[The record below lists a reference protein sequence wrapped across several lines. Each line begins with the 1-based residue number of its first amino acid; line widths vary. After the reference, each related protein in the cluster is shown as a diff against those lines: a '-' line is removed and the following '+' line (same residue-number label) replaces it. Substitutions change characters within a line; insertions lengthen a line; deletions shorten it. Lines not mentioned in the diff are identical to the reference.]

1 MKNLARVSFM
11 LLVSFSTVSCQEYD
25 NREVGGICDG
35 AEAGYVCLVPFEAL
49 YFDRGY
55 LEGHHLQLEG
65 VLIVGTRPE
74 APGSEEPIMLLFPSM
89 ERAAICNPKLALEL
103 VPESANSAAELRD
116 AHGTYISVT
125 GRLQPSK
132 RGAWSEMQLVRPV
145 SPISSA
151 KGEFSCMSVPPTPP
165 PEPPTE

>member
-11 LLVSFSTVSCQEYD
+11 LLASFSTVSCQRHD
-25 NREVGGICDG
+25 NREIGGICDG
-35 AEAGYVCLVPFEAL
+35 TEAGHVCLVPFEAL
-49 YFDRGY
+49 YFDRAHLAGR
-55 LEGHHLQLEG
+55 HLQLEG

-74 APGSEEPIMLLFPSM
+74 PPGSEEPIMLLFPSM

-103 VPESANSAAELRD
+103 VPESANNAADLRD

-132 RGAWSEMQLVRPV
+132 KGLWSEMQLVRPV
-145 SPISSA
+145 SPISSV
-151 KGEFSCMSVPPTPP
+151 KGEFYCISAPPPPP
-165 PEPPTE
+165 PEPPAE